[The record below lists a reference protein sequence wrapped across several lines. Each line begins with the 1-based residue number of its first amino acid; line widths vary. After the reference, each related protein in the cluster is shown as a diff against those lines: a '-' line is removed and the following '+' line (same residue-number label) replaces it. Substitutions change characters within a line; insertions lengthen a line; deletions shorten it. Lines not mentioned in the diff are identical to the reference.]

1 MKVFKIGD
9 KAVYPVHGVGV
20 IESIENREI
29 SGDEQIFFILRI
41 LDNGMTIMIPT
52 DNVDS
57 VGLREVVNRREV
69 SKVYNILKKRDIVVD
84 NQTWNRRQREY
95 TEKIKSGS
103 IFEIAEVLRD
113 LFVLKVDKDLSFG
126 ERRMMDTAHNL
137 LIKEI
142 SVAKAVPET
151 KVKEEVRKIFEA

>member
-1 MKVFKIGD
+1 M
-9 KAVYPVHGVGV
+9 

-29 SGDEQIFFILRI
+29 SGDEQTFFILRI

-52 DNVDS
+52 GNVDH

-69 SKVYNILKKRDIVVD
+69 SKVYNILKERDIVVD

-103 IFEIAEVLRD
+103 LFEIAEVLRD
-113 LFVLKVDKDLSFG
+113 LFVLKVEKDLSFG

-142 SVAKAVPET
+142 SVAKEVPET
-151 KVKEEVRKIFEA
+151 KVKEEVRKIFEV

>member
-151 KVKEEVRKIFEA
+151 KVKEEGRKIFEA

>member
-1 MKVFKIGD
+1 VFKIGD

-29 SGDEQIFFILRI
+29 SGDKQTFFILRI

-52 DNVDS
+52 DNVDH
-57 VGLREVVNRREV
+57 VGLREVATRKEV
-69 SKVYNILKKRDIVVD
+69 SKVFNILKKKDTIVD

-113 LFVLKVDKDLSFG
+113 LFVLKIDKDLSFG
-126 ERRMMDTAHNL
+126 ERRMMDTAQNL

-142 SVAKAVPET
+142 SVAKEVSEN
-151 KVKEEVRKIFEA
+151 KIKEEVRKIFEA